1 MISSIPPLFN
11 IDKTTLNCYTY
22 KTMPKI
28 NIPDPKDPFEAH
40 PAARE
45 QDRTQ
50 PFGVLEEGDQA
61 LVNAAHRLPAGER
74 IIKGDSGETIRL
86 FKHESPGQIKASAET
101 TEPDGTTTRV
111 GTMSNKLRTAGD
123 NAISASTAKW
133 QRGEDGGK
141 VVVTRVTDNTAPTD
155 KFTRTAYHDHEAAQT
170 FKLEVA
176 DKIETARQHLGE
188 MGVKAAER

>member
-1 MISSIPPLFN
+1 
-11 IDKTTLNCYTY
+11 
-22 KTMPKI
+22 MPKI

-74 IIKGDSGETIRL
+74 IINGDSGETTRL

-101 TEPDGTTTRV
+101 TEPDGTTARA
-111 GTMSNKLRTAGD
+111 GTMINKLRTAGD
-123 NAISASTAKW
+123 NAISASTIHW
-133 QRGEDGGK
+133 QRGEDVGK
-141 VVVTRVTDNTAPTD
+141 ATLTHVTDNTIDLQP
-155 KFTRTAYHDHEAAQT
+155 DHEAAQT
-170 FKLEVA
+170 LKLEVA
-176 DKIETARQHLGE
+176 NRIDETRQHLGE
-188 MGVKAAER
+188 TGVKAAER